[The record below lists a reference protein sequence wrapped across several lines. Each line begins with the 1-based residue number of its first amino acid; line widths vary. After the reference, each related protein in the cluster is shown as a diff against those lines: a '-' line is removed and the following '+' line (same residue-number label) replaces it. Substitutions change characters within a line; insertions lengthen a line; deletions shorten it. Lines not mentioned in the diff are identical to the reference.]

1 MKFSEWV
8 TTVPSE
14 LTNDPLWRME
24 VYQLGLFAGDL
35 AWPDASKLKSDPRT
49 MKLSGQLY
57 YAVDS
62 IAANIAEGY
71 SRRSGKDQARFY
83 EYALGSAR
91 EARVWYYDGRH
102 ILGQAVC
109 QHRIQLLTKIIRLL
123 MIIIPNERG
132 YKIKEDDPEYVL
144 DHSANLLN
152 DPPLPE

>member
-1 MKFSEWV
+1 MNFTEW
-8 TTVPSE
+8 TATLPPE
-14 LTNDPLWRME
+14 ITNDPLWRME

-35 AWPDASKLKSDPRT
+35 AWPDASKLKSDSRT
-49 MKLSGQLY
+49 IKLSGQLY

-62 IAANIAEGY
+62 IAANVAEGY

-102 ILGQAVC
+102 ILGTNVT
-109 QHRIQLLTKIIRLL
+109 QHRIQLLTRIIRLL
-123 MIIIPNERG
+123 MVIIPMERG

-144 DHSANLLN
+144 DERLNLLDN
-152 DPPLPE
+152 PPMPE